1 MKPGCTGPCKQGREA
16 CPTPEACELRD
27 GDDQQLEAVG
37 LFALAVSAIVVLVVV
52 GLLIA

>member
-1 MKPGCTGPCKQGREA
+1 MKHCHGPCNQGREA
-16 CPTPEACELRD
+16 CSTPEACELRD

-37 LFALAVSAIVVLVVV
+37 LFALVVAAVVVLVVV

>member
-1 MKPGCTGPCKQGREA
+1 MKHCHGPGNQGREA

-37 LFALAVSAIVVLVVV
+37 LFALAVAAIVVLVVV